1 VHKAAAAEGEPF
13 ESEEDDRSATLEVD
27 LSARFT
33 TALFTALFTALV
45 TASTALFTA
54 LRCELL
60 ITRRLPL
67 ARDTSAKPTARDK
80 TPNKIR
86 KRLRADHLTDASG

>member
-1 VHKAAAAEGEPF
+1 VHTLAAPADGEPF
-13 ESEEDDRSATLEVD
+13 ESEVRSATLEVD

-33 TALFTALFTALV
+33 TALFTALVTAFTALV
-45 TASTALFTA
+45 TALFTT

-60 ITRRLPL
+60 ITRKLPL

-80 TPNKIR
+80 APNKIR